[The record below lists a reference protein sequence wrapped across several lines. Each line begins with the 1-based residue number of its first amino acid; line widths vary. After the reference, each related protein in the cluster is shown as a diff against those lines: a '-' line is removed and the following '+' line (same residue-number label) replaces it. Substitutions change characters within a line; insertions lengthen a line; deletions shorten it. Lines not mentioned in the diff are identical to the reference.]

1 MKTPIVLCALAFA
14 AACAAPPADEPP
26 PAQSPVAAKLAKYT
40 TVRLDADTSA
50 LKPWEKRILPILIEA
65 ARAMDS
71 VFWEQAYGSPDSL
84 LAPVT
89 DAGTRRYL
97 EINYG
102 PWDRLDDNAAFLT
115 GIGEKPKGA
124 NFYPRDMTKEE
135 FERAL
140 TGRPRRR
147 VDSLKS
153 LYTLVRRDAQGNL
166 KSIPYRDAF
175 REQNLIA
182 SAKLRDAAALTEER
196 ELRSYLD
203 LRAAALLTDDYQP
216 SDLAWMDMK
225 NNTLDIIIGPIET
238 YEDELFGYKAANE
251 AFVLIKD
258 KAWSDRL
265 SKYAAL
271 LPGLQK
277 GLPVAA
283 KYKREVP
290 GTDSDLNA
298 YDAVYY
304 AGQANAAVK
313 TIAINL
319 PNDESVQLKK
329 GTRRLQLKN
338 TIRAK
343 FDKILTPIVQDLI
356 AADQVSLVDFDA
368 FFENVMFHE
377 VAHGLGI
384 KNTITRR
391 PTTVRA
397 ALKERAGA
405 LEEEKADVL
414 GLYMVQSLTAQGEMR
429 GDVKRNYV
437 AFLASLFRSS
447 RFGGADAHGR
457 ANIVSFNFLAERSAF
472 VRDSTTATYRVDFE
486 KMKSALNELTQK
498 ILTMQGDG
506 DYAAVEAFQTQYGT
520 IGPQLRADLDRL
532 GTKGIPVDLVF
543 EMPPRR

>member
-1 MKTPIVLCALAFA
+1 MKTLPLVLTAVVFSVTCTT
-14 AACAAPPADEPP
+14 PADDPP
-26 PAQSPVAAKLAKYT
+26 PAPSPVAAKLAKYT

-71 VFWEQAYGSPDSL
+71 VFWEQAYGAPDSL
-84 LAPVT
+84 LGPIT
-89 DAGTRRYL
+89 DAGLRRYI

-102 PWDRLDDNAAFLT
+102 PWDRLDDNAAFVA
-115 GIGEKPKGA
+115 GVGDKPKGA
-124 NFYPRDMTKEE
+124 NFYPRDMTKDE
-135 FERAL
+135 FERVVA
-140 TGRPRRR
+140 RQPRRR
-147 VDSLKS
+147 GDVLKS

-166 KSIPYRDAF
+166 VAIPYRDAF
-175 REQNLIA
+175 REQNLLA
-182 SAKLRDAAALTEER
+182 SSKLRDAGALTEDR
-196 ELRSYLD
+196 DLRTYLD

-258 KAWSDRL
+258 KAWSERL

-271 LPGLQK
+271 LPSLQK

-319 PNDESVQLKK
+319 PNDESVQLRK

-343 FDKILTPIVQDLI
+343 FDKILTPIVQELI
-356 AADQVSLVDFDA
+356 AADQAGLVDFDA

-384 KNTITRR
+384 KNTVTRR

-397 ALKERAGA
+397 ALRERAGA

-414 GLYMVQSLTAQGEMR
+414 GLYMVQSLTARGEMR
-429 GDVKRNYV
+429 GDVNRNYV

-457 ANIVSFNFLAERSAF
+457 ANIVSFNFLAERGAF
-472 VRDSTTATYRVDFE
+472 VRDSVTATYRVEFAN
-486 KMKSALNELTQK
+486 MKTALNELTQK
-498 ILTMQGDG
+498 ILTLQGDG

-520 IGPQLRADLDRL
+520 IGTQLRADLDRL

-543 EMPPRR
+543 EMPPRT